1 MTFLLTTVTYL
12 CAHTLMDIP
21 QVTCQPVLDM
31 AYDAFDDQYI
41 GCTED
46 MENIIKS
53 ELLRKEKSKHK
64 VFSKRWEAAKKQWNE
79 KKKNLSLPV
88 GFKDENGIAI
98 LAYTNGNQISL
109 HKEFNKAV

>member
-1 MTFLLTTVTYL
+1 MTFLLITVTYL

-21 QVTCQPVLDM
+21 QVNCHPVLDM
-31 AYDAFDDQYI
+31 ACDAFDDQYI

-53 ELLRKEKSKHK
+53 KLLQKEKSRHMFNKT
-64 VFSKRWEAAKKQWNE
+64 WEAAESKWNE
-79 KKKNLSLPV
+79 MKKNLSLPV

-98 LAYTNGNQISL
+98 LAYTRGG
-109 HKEFNKAV
+109 KKGRRCP